1 VKFAREQDIP
11 AAEAAALAQHAKVIE
26 RVGRIVTEKNSQLQS
41 YARIKRFAV
50 LAADFTQEGGELTP
64 TLKIRR
70 KVVVEKYHEVIT
82 SLYA

>member
-1 VKFAREQDIP
+1 
-11 AAEAAALAQHAKVIE
+11 LAQHAKVIE

-70 KVVVEKYHEVIT
+70 KVIVEKYHEVIT